1 MRRRRRY
8 GRWTSRVWRIGRYNI
23 AGLLENYVSLKEF
36 HEAICRVVP
45 EAGSVEFTGA
55 SHSGLRVS
63 IDRIRDDIGFEPR
76 LSVEGELRDEYARG
90 RV

>member
-1 MRRRRRY
+1 M
-8 GRWTSRVWRIGRYNI
+8 
-23 AGLLENYVSLKEF
+23 GLLENYVSLKEF